1 MKSLKLNRL
10 GFPALA
16 DDKCDDSESLHLVN
30 WEETEAA
37 VFNRQYLLLAAI
49 MLLFLFAYVLRV
61 WHLQVLQGAK
71 YRYQSENNRIR
82 LEDVP
87 APRGIVFDRNGTPL
101 VENRPGY
108 HLLLIR
114 EDVTDLDQTIKEVA
128 RLSEKNPE
136 ELYSVLQANK
146 SVPKFLPIRL
156 IADLNRDT
164 LARIEAQRIRLPG
177 VMIQLEPKREYKW
190 NGTAAHLIG
199 YLSEITESEL
209 STETYRDYY
218 AGEDIGKIG
227 IEKAFEKYLHGKRG
241 GRQMEVDA
249 VGRRIRLLDEALPIP
264 GRNLW
269 ITLDIGLQKVA
280 ETCLEGKVGSIVALD
295 PRNGAVLAMA
305 SKPTFDQ
312 EQFIRGLTAQ
322 KWRELSRDPSHPLLN
337 RSIGSGYPPGSTY
350 KPFVALAALQEGLMS
365 QDSTVFCPGYYE
377 FAGRRYRC
385 WRDHGHGT
393 VSLQNAIVQSC
404 DTYFYSTGM
413 RLGVDKIAHYSQMF
427 GLGQRTG
434 IGLPGENPG
443 LIPTSKWKKQATGVP
458 WQKGE
463 TLSISIGQ
471 GFDLASPLQMALA
484 YSAIANGG
492 KLWQPYVVR
501 RIEGSSLEEVDEIKS
516 TLKRTIAVDPRHFQA
531 VQKGLLGVV
540 EDGRGTA
547 HGIKDKEVLIAGKT
561 GTAQVVRLAEGAN
574 RKAAAKSAKAHEQD
588 HAWFVGYA
596 PADNPQ
602 IVVCALVEHGG
613 HGSSAAAPLVQKV
626 ILSYFG
632 REKVEA
638 VLQPQEEEAD

>member
-1 MKSLKLNRL
+1 MKSLKLNRF
-10 GFPALA
+10 GFPAIT
-16 DDKCDDSESLHLVN
+16 DGKSDESESLQLVN

-37 VFNRQYLLLAAI
+37 IFNRQYLLLAAI
-49 MLLFLFAYVLRV
+49 MLVFLFVYVLRV
-61 WHLQVLQGAK
+61 WHLQVLEGEK

-82 LEDVP
+82 LEDIP
-87 APRGIVFDRNGTPL
+87 SPRGIVFDRNGTPL

-114 EDVTDLDQTIKEVA
+114 EDVTDLNQTIKEVA
-128 RLSEKNPE
+128 RLCEKNPE
-136 ELYSVLQANK
+136 DLFNVLQANK
-146 SVPKFLPIRL
+146 TVPKFLPIRL

-199 YLSEITESEL
+199 YLSEITETDL
-209 STETYRDYY
+209 TTETYRGYY
-218 AGEDIGKIG
+218 AGEDVGKIG

-269 ITLDIGLQKVA
+269 ITVDIGLQKVA
-280 ETCLEGKVGSIVALD
+280 EACLEGKVGSIVALD

-337 RSIGSGYPPGSTY
+337 RAIGSAYPPGSTY
-350 KPFVALAALQEGLMS
+350 KPFVALAALQEGLMGP
-365 QDSTVFCPGYYE
+365 DSTVFCPGFYY
-377 FAGRRYRC
+377 FAGRSYRC

-393 VSLQNAIVQSC
+393 VSLHNALVQSC
-404 DTYFYSTGM
+404 DTYFYNTGM
-413 RLGVDKIAHYSQMF
+413 RLGVDKIAQYSQMF
-427 GLGQRTG
+427 GLGQKTG
-434 IGLPGENPG
+434 VGLPGENPG
-443 LIPTSKWKKQATGVP
+443 LIPTSKWKKQATGIP

-484 YSAIANGG
+484 YSAIGNGG

-516 TLKRTIAVDPRHFQA
+516 TLERTITIDPRHFQA

-540 EDGRGTA
+540 EEGRGTA
-547 HGIKDKEVLIAGKT
+547 HGIKDKDVLIAGKT

-602 IVVCALVEHGG
+602 IVVCAFVEHGG

-632 REKVEA
+632 KEKVE
-638 VLQPQEEEAD
+638 VVMQPEDID